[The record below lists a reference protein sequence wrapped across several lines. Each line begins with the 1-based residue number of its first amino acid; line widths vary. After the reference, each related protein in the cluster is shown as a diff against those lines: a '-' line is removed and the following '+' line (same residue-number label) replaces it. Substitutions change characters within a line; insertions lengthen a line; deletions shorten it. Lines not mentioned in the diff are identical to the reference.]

1 MRRPSQGQDV
11 LETDP
16 RQLDLE
22 LLPEAELDAIEQ
34 VTPTDTE
41 EIEVAVLGGGP
52 LANKVL
58 QGAKETVGRA
68 LSPKEDVFNKSQ
80 EVLQRLRE
88 EELVPPEQAPPVLEP
103 DAAPATGDDLNAE
116 MESMGFNQA
125 YDDDQAQGY
134 EAFQQGSVVDRD
146 TEDQVRRILDEPA
159 QVDSKGMLDDFR
171 AVGAAGDAK
180 IPDEEGVLSSIQA
193 ISKTYAG
200 KINEEKRGTIT
211 LEATRQLA
219 DLVGVAPER
228 LQATILGRQRGG
240 VIIDQEG
247 GLGLAE
253 SMVAARDL
261 LVGEM
266 KRLDQLAKKLNLGLM
281 KTRLIFAHSLSWSR
295 SCKRK

>member
-1 MRRPSQGQDV
+1 M
-11 LETDP
+11 
-16 RQLDLE
+16 
-22 LLPEAELDAIEQ
+22 
-34 VTPTDTE
+34 
-41 EIEVAVLGGGP
+41 
-52 LANKVL
+52 
-58 QGAKETVGRA
+58 
-68 LSPKEDVFNKSQ
+68 FNKSQ

-193 ISKTYAG
+193 ISKTYAC

-228 LQATILGRQRGG
+228 LWPQF
-240 VIIDQEG
+240 
-247 GLGLAE
+247 LAA
-253 SMVAARDL
+253 SVA
-261 LVGEM
+261 V
-266 KRLDQLAKKLNLGLM
+266 
-281 KTRLIFAHSLSWSR
+281 
-295 SCKRK
+295 

>member
-1 MRRPSQGQDV
+1 M

-200 KINEEKRGTIT
+200 KINEEKRALSRLKRRASLLIW
-211 LEATRQLA
+211 LA
-219 DLVGVAPER
+219 WPQSVCRPQFLAASVA
-228 LQATILGRQRGG
+228 
-240 VIIDQEG
+240 V
-247 GLGLAE
+247 
-253 SMVAARDL
+253 
-261 LVGEM
+261 
-266 KRLDQLAKKLNLGLM
+266 
-281 KTRLIFAHSLSWSR
+281 
-295 SCKRK
+295 